1 MAQEVD
7 KARYF
12 RDLLPLEKAL
22 VFGDAI
28 GEVTE
33 FPFHFTVHDPTPIRE
48 RPIAYAAP

>member
-1 MAQEVD
+1 ME
-7 KARYF
+7 R
-12 RDLLPLEKAL
+12 AL

-48 RPIAYAAP
+48 RPIAYAAPQREWIRRYMLD